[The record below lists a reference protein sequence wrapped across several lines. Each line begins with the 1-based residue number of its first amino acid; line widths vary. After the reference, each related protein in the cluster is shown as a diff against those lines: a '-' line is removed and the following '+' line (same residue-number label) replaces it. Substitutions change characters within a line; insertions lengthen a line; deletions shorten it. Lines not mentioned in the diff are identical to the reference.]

1 MSQLTRPRVPRLDP
15 RLFDALV
22 AVGLFVV
29 LVLSFPGPTTTGLR
43 PADAGAWA
51 RALGLSMP
59 YAAHRRLPW
68 LALVVALGS
77 LVTWALLHYAPY
89 PGIGAL
95 VLLFGLTLHGTR
107 RASLV
112 AFSATV
118 ATLAVSL
125 ALQPAGVVVLADWIS
140 SLLAAC
146 VAWLA
151 ADNLRQRRARW
162 AALEERALLLER
174 EREERERAAVAAERL
189 RIARELHDVVAHSM
203 SVIAVQ
209 AGVGSH
215 VIDQDV
221 ASAKAA
227 LATIE
232 TTSRDAL
239 AEMRRMLGVLRDGT
253 EPVEVQPV
261 HGLADLPS
269 LAAQMRRTGLGVT
282 LEAPTGTQ
290 VPACVDLTAYRVVQ
304 EALTN
309 VLKHGGPVAHVRVGI
324 DDELV
329 TIEVTDDGSSAADSG
344 PAGPAGPASPAAR
357 VAVGSGQG
365 LAGMRERLSLY
376 GGTFEAGPQLGG
388 GFRVLASLPR
398 DASAS

>member
-1 MSQLTRPRVPRLDP
+1 MSQFTRPRVPRLDP

-43 PADAGAWA
+43 LADAGAWA
-51 RALGLSMP
+51 LALGLSMP

>member
-1 MSQLTRPRVPRLDP
+1 MSPLTRPRVPRLDP
-15 RLFDALV
+15 RVLDALV
-22 AVGLFVV
+22 AVVLFVV
-29 LVLSFPGPTTTGLR
+29 LVLSFPGSTTTGLR

-51 RALGLSMP
+51 LALGLSMP

-68 LALVVALGS
+68 VSLVVALGS

-89 PGIGAL
+89 PGLGVL

-107 RASLV
+107 RGSLV
-112 AFSATV
+112 AFGATV

-125 ALQPAGVVVLADWIS
+125 ALQPEGAVVLADWVS

-162 AALEERALLLER
+162 AALEERAVLVER

-215 VIDQDV
+215 VIDEDLS
-221 ASAKAA
+221 SAKAA
-227 LATIE
+227 LGTIE

-239 AEMRRMLGVLRDGT
+239 TEMRRMLGVLRDGT
-253 EPVEVQPV
+253 EPAEVQPV

-282 LEAPTGTQ
+282 LEAPMGVH
-290 VPACVDLTAYRVVQ
+290 VPACVDLTTYRVVQ
-304 EALTN
+304 ESLTN

-324 DDELV
+324 DDKLV
-329 TIEVTDDGSSAADSG
+329 TIEVTDNGGSAARADRAAVSG
-344 PAGPAGPASPAAR
+344 GH
-357 VAVGSGQG
+357 G
-365 LAGMRERLSLY
+365 LAGMRERLTLY
-376 GGTFEAGPQLGG
+376 GGTFEAGPRLGG

>member
-51 RALGLSMP
+51 LALGLSMP

>member
-1 MSQLTRPRVPRLDP
+1 MSPPKRPRVPRLDP
-15 RLFDALV
+15 RLFDVLV

-29 LVLSFPGPTTTGLR
+29 LVLSFPGPSTSGLR

-51 RALGLSMP
+51 LAVGLSMP

-68 LALVVALGS
+68 VALVVALGS

-89 PGIGAL
+89 PAL
-95 VLLFGLTLHGTR
+95 GVFVLLFGITLHGTR
-107 RASLV
+107 RGSLV
-112 AFSATV
+112 AFGATV

-125 ALQPAGVVVLADWIS
+125 ALQPEGAVVLADWIS

-174 EREERERAAVAAERL
+174 EREERERAAVSAERL

-215 VIDQDV
+215 VIDEDV

-227 LATIE
+227 LGTIE

-239 AEMRRMLGVLRDGT
+239 TEMRRMLGVLRDGS
-253 EPVEVQPV
+253 EPADVQPV

-282 LEAPTGTQ
+282 LDAPTAAQ
-290 VPACVDLTAYRVVQ
+290 VPACVELTAYRVVQ
-304 EALTN
+304 ESLTN
-309 VLKHGGPVAHVRVGI
+309 VLKHGGPVAHVRVGV

-329 TIEVTDDGSSAADSG
+329 TIEVTDEGGRPDRSG
-344 PAGPAGPASPAAR
+344 LGG
-357 VAVGSGQG
+357 GHG

-376 GGTFEAGPQLGG
+376 GGTFEAGPRLGG

>member
-51 RALGLSMP
+51 LALGLSMP

-227 LATIE
+227 LGTIE